1 MQLQMKCYRQ
11 IAIHIFLQAVLGS
24 ISLVISDAP
33 NALENRKFLLK
44 SNFYFTKEMN
54 RIIFHMPHATVC
66 KIIQT
71 VTKEHNIGYSLYYS
85 RNYMQKAWNICAET
99 TINVKMPATP
109 ENFNVILVKVYN
121 LLPIS
126 FQCNILNLIISQLSG
141 LKDNKCENAFQMSD
155 AKRKTY
161 NAVMYL
167 VENELRKKFSIM
179 PISSQCN
186 QIFSGATG
194 VYADTL
200 KFSFSNLKS
209 PGIESTENTLRSLV
223 PKLVENFYKEND
235 MSLPDMSPFWKRMM
249 NSKFFLH
256 FSSYEENESFTV
268 NLKLFY
274 ALNGE
279 PPQSAHL
286 VLASIYSY
294 GIEKFEKNIEASVTI
309 SFENKNLDTKVKFER
324 FPDFLVN
331 YFNKSAS
338 CEKCIILNSISVYSN
353 KSIDETIQKLH
364 LMNKITKNSCPELYR
379 ESNKNENTI
388 LSNQKS
394 NERRNGILTPQQQKT
409 EQRNSSNQ
417 TITKISVVEVFVII
431 SLSFVFIFG
440 VAFLGTMIVYLKR
453 KRQRREFE
461 KAMDIDLKLSK
472 SSISQNTDSLN
483 LATTKE
489 SNHTDKSEKES
500 LYFPTEQSY
509 NYNKPLKCL
518 DTLSQTFD
526 ENNFSLKNN
535 TENIFKV
542 KSSSYLLEKLDK
554 NYNQTIKHFLNQN
567 IKETD
572 L

>member
-1 MQLQMKCYRQ
+1 MQLQMKYYRP
-11 IAIHIFLQAVLGS
+11 IAIYIFLQAVIGS
-24 ISLVISDAP
+24 VSQVISDSP

-71 VTKEHNIGYSLYYS
+71 VTKEHNIDFSSYYS
-85 RNYMQKAWNICAET
+85 KNYMQKTWNICAET
-99 TINVKMPATP
+99 MTNVKILVTT
-109 ENFNVILVKVYN
+109 ENFNVILVKIYN

-155 AKRKTY
+155 DKRKTY
-161 NAVMYL
+161 NAVL
-167 VENELRKKFSIM
+167 HLLENELRKKFSIM
-179 PISSQCN
+179 PISTQCN

-200 KFSFSNLKS
+200 KFSFSNLKTGVE
-209 PGIESTENTLRSLV
+209 PIENTLRSLV

-235 MSLPDMSPFWKRMM
+235 ISLPDMSPFWKRMM

-256 FSSYEENESFTV
+256 FSSYEENESYTV
-268 NLKLFY
+268 NVKLFY

-309 SFENKNLDTKVKFER
+309 SLENKNLNSKVKFER
-324 FPDFLVN
+324 FPDNLVN

-338 CEKCIILNSISVYSN
+338 CQRCLILNSISVYSN
-353 KSIDETIQKLH
+353 KSISETIQKLQ
-364 LMNKITKNSCPELYR
+364 LMNKITNSSCPELYR

-417 TITKISVVEVFVII
+417 IITKLSVVEIFVII
-431 SLSFVFIFG
+431 SLSFVFLFG
-440 VAFLGTMIVYLKR
+440 VAFLGTMTVYLKR

-483 LATTKE
+483 LATAKE
-489 SNHTDKSEKES
+489 SNHTNNSENEP

-509 NYNKPLKCL
+509 NYNKSLKCL

-526 ENNFSLKNN
+526 ENNFSLKSN
-535 TENIFKV
+535 TENILKL
-542 KSSSYLLEKLDK
+542 KSSSYILGKLDK